1 MAEER
6 DRLHGIK
13 LSTYCPPVHHL
24 LFADDS
30 LLLCKA
36 NLEKAN
42 TITECLKAYEGAS
55 GQAINLLKSS
65 IIFSSKV
72 LDTTKEEI
80 KQALGIE
87 QEGGEGTYL
96 GLPECFSGSKRHLMS
111 FLREKLQGRLNGWF
125 SKSLSQGGKEM
136 LLKSVALALPVY
148 VMSCFKLPKDTCEK
162 LTSAMIEFW

>member
-13 LSTYCPPVHHL
+13 LSTSCPPVHHL

-36 NLEKAN
+36 NLEEAN
-42 TITECLKAYEGAS
+42 TITKCLKAYEGAS

-87 QEGGEGTYL
+87 QEGGEGTYWAYQSASV
-96 GLPECFSGSKRHLMS
+96 GLRGTL
-111 FLREKLQGRLNGWF
+111 
-125 SKSLSQGGKEM
+125 
-136 LLKSVALALPVY
+136 
-148 VMSCFKLPKDTCEK
+148 
-162 LTSAMIEFW
+162 